1 MYVYLEEEYLENK
14 KNKKNKKKRCM
25 KREIRKILP
34 KSTERVEKHTDSEIN
49 KRIYKETLLNIGKYL
64 DKSNE
69 EISVRIE
76 ELENEW
82 DVERV
87 LETNASSLVLAG
99 ILLGS
104 TVNKKWYLLS
114 GAVGGFLL
122 QHALQG
128 WCPDLPLIRRMGYRT
143 PTEIH
148 EEIATLRFMRGD
160 FDHLKRD

>member
-1 MYVYLEEEYLENK
+1 MYVYLEDEYLD
-14 KNKKNKKKRCM
+14 NKKNKKKKLCM
-25 KREIRKILP
+25 KREIKKILP
-34 KSTERVEKHTDSEIN
+34 KSTERVEKSTNSEIN

-69 EISVRIE
+69 EISARIE

-87 LETNASSLVLAG
+87 LQTNASSLVLAG
-99 ILLGS
+99 VVLGA

-122 QHALQG
+122 QHALLG
-128 WCPDLPLIRRMGYRT
+128 WCPPLPIIRRMGYRT

-148 EEIATLRFMRGD
+148 EEISALRFIRGD
-160 FDHLKRD
+160 FAHLKRN

>member
-1 MYVYLEEEYLENK
+1 MDVYLEDEYLD
-14 KNKKNKKKRCM
+14 NKKNKKK
-25 KREIRKILP
+25 KFKNREIRKILP
-34 KSTERVEKHTDSEIN
+34 KSTERVEKHTNSEIN
-49 KRIYKETLLNIGKYL
+49 KRIYKDTLLNIGKHL

-69 EISVRIE
+69 EISDRIE

-87 LETNASSLVLAG
+87 LETNASSLILAG
-99 ILLGS
+99 IVLGY
-104 TVNKKWYLLS
+104 TVNKKWYILS
-114 GAVGGFLL
+114 GTVGGFLL

-128 WCPDLPLIRRMGYRT
+128 WCPSLPLIRRMGYRT

-148 EEIATLRFMRGD
+148 EEIAALRFIRGD